1 MDSPRPNKRKKTYND
16 ENNEDVIE
24 YQRHNNN
31 ICFDDD
37 DISDSE
43 LIKASQILESKF
55 INTHASE
62 LSEIQN
68 NNTKVNN
75 NYLSDVNSHE
85 IDINKIKADNFQKAG
100 EVKMLREKF
109 KKVEIEMNKLR
120 NEKIELTKKLSKQN
134 DDTEKAFRKQIESK
148 ELEIKFKN
156 QEIIEITMKYKSLE
170 AKVKREGNNNI
181 IPPLQ
186 PAQLLNIPNIKK
198 SPINPAN
205 DNIIPVTADVKPV
218 LKQREVYVR
227 KMKLKTKLIFNDK
240 NTEQAIINEISETNS
255 LDYNTYY
262 YQLIDKFKYSL
273 SHFNNLFNNSSLV
286 NNEKEKD
293 YLIFEKSL
301 HELNKNINN
310 LLHKVSYSQNLS
322 IINQDKFQISSNL
335 CKKYMN
341 MVLNNLNKIIKN
353 ALVVQSNDTT
363 TNLFINISYLLLEI
377 LINLSQYEAL
387 MYSAKNSDDVMSS
400 QFSFNLKHE
409 LSLLISQLLK
419 SSNCLNF
426 NTLNCILIVFNQLLS
441 NPDSNNWLQLL
452 HNSENKS
459 SCLFYLF
466 YEKCTK
472 FFHEESYKISD
483 NSASSKYE
491 NRFIFNFLSF
501 FDLYISKLSQ
511 TFVFSNSTSCCLCK
525 TDMISSFSC
534 IIDYLT
540 IKKYV
545 LADNL
550 KILNND
556 DLNNNYLIYLC
567 KLIQIILLVTNTF
580 KLTNDSVLYESIRH
594 DYRYKNFFC
603 LILLLLE
610 IYLPKR
616 FKYLNFN
623 NLKAYIK
630 SSMETFL

>member
-1 MDSPRPNKRKKTYND
+1 MDSPRPNKRKKIHND
-16 ENNEDVIE
+16 ENDEEIIE

-37 DISDSE
+37 DDISDSE
-43 LIKASQILESKF
+43 LVRASQMVESKF
-55 INTHASE
+55 INTHVSE

-68 NNTKVNN
+68 NNIKINN
-75 NYLSDVNSHE
+75 NYYLSDLSSHDV
-85 IDINKIKADNFQKAG
+85 DINKLKADNFQKAG

-148 ELEIKFKN
+148 ELEIKFKT

-170 AKVKREGNNNI
+170 AKIKREGNSNI
-181 IPPLQ
+181 VQQQPLPP
-186 PAQLLNIPNIKK
+186 PIVNIKK
-198 SPINPAN
+198 SPINQAN
-205 DNIIPVTADVKPV
+205 DNIIPAIADIKPV
-218 LKQREVYVR
+218 LKQEVYVR
-227 KMKLKTKLIFNDK
+227 KMKLKTKLNYNDK
-240 NTEQAIINEISETNS
+240 NIEQAKNIEINETGS

-273 SHFNNLFNNSSLV
+273 LHFNSLFSNSALV
-286 NNEKEKD
+286 NSEKEKD

-341 MVLNNLNKIIKN
+341 LVLNNLNKIIKS

-363 TNLFINISYLLLEI
+363 SDLFINISYLLLEI
-377 LINLSQYEAL
+377 LINLSQYEEL
-387 MYSAKNSDDVMSS
+387 IYSAKNSDDLMIS

-441 NPDSNNWLQLL
+441 KSDSSYWLQLL

-472 FFHEESYKISD
+472 FFNEESYKVSD
-483 NSASSKYE
+483 NSISSKYE

-511 TFVFSNSTSCCLCK
+511 TFVFNNSTSYCLCK
-525 TDMISSFSC
+525 MDMISSFSC

-540 IKKYV
+540 IKKYI

-550 KILNND
+550 KILNNEN
-556 DLNNNYLIYLC
+556 LSNNYLIYLC
-567 KLIQIILLVTNTF
+567 KLMQIILLITNNC
-580 KLTNDSVLYESIRH
+580 KIMNDEILFESIRH
-594 DYRYKNFFC
+594 DYRYKNFNC

-610 IYLPKR
+610 TYLPKK
-616 FKYLNFN
+616 FEYLNFN
-623 NLKAYIK
+623 NIKGFIK
-630 SSMETFL
+630 SSIENFL